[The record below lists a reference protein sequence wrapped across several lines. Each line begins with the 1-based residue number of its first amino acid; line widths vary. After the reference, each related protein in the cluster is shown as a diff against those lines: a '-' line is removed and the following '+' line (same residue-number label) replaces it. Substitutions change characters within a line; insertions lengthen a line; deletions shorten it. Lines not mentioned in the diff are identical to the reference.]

1 MKIKIHALTYLL
13 ILISFLAGYFDY
25 TFLCLITIII
35 HEMGHYIL
43 AVILNIKVKEIEIFL
58 IGGVTKLES
67 DLNTK
72 IYKEIIVLLAGPLFQ
87 ILFLLI
93 IYVLHRSGLVSYIV
107 FNKVLKINITLLK
120 INLLPIVPLDG
131 GRLINNI
138 LDVIFSYKTSFYI
151 TIIISLIT
159 SPLLFI
165 IVNKLV
171 ALVLFIFIIIN
182 IIDEIKGINKK
193 LNKLIMERK
202 IKNYNYKKTTY
213 INNINKVKRN
223 KNYVI
228 YKIQNPYI

>member
-43 AVILNIKVKEIEIFL
+43 ATILNIKVKEIEIFL

-93 IYVLHRSGLVSYIV
+93 IFVLHRNGLVSSIV
-107 FNKVLKINITLLK
+107 FNKVYKINIILLK
-120 INLLPIVPLDG
+120 INLLPIAPLDG

-138 LDVIFSYKTSFYI
+138 LDIIFPYKTSFYI

-171 ALVLFIFIIIN
+171 ALVLFIFIRLPCIYLGLPLTYLQ
-182 IIDEIKGINKK
+182 IKSN
-193 LNKLIMERK
+193 LFLI
-202 IKNYNYKKTTY
+202 
-213 INNINKVKRN
+213 
-223 KNYVI
+223 
-228 YKIQNPYI
+228 PSS